1 MAMLRR
7 QRGYVTGMPEVP
19 GGAAADAVV
28 AVAFLLF
35 FLSIVSAAATELLA
49 SAFNWRGRMLRQGLE
64 RWLGS
69 ERAATLYDA
78 PRLRMLHGP
87 RGRLP
92 SYIPPGV
99 ASEVDGFGD
108 LMDRMTGW
116 YKRRIQWTVLLVA
129 LLGIVLLNVDAFAL
143 GGRFLEDDAIKQAVV
158 ARAQDGSGDA
168 GTAAAEVAAVT
179 QLDLPFGW
187 RAQNRPDDL
196 LGWLGKLAAWV
207 ITAISIPIGASF
219 WFDVL
224 SKFSRQRG
232 AGIRYGAP
240 TRDDVDEDGRP

>member
-1 MAMLRR
+1 VARL
-7 QRGYVTGMPEVP
+7 GA
-19 GGAAADAVV
+19 GGH
-28 AVAFLLF
+28 
-35 FLSIVSAAATELLA
+35 
-49 SAFNWRGRMLRQGLE
+49 
-64 RWLGS
+64 
-69 ERAATLYDA
+69 LYDA